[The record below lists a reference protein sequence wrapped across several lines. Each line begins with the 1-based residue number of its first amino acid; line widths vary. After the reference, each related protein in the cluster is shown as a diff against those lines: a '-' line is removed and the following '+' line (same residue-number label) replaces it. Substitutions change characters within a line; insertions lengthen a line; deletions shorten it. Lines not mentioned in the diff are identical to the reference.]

1 MIPKLIALD
10 LDGTLLNSEK
20 RISTRAL
27 KILREYQRQGSEI
40 VVCTGRP
47 PRMALAYA
55 QALGARYSVNFN
67 GAVIYDVAN
76 QRVKEQFDLNAA
88 EALLVTQHLADLHPE
103 FMGLF
108 EASYGWFCNQ
118 AFHRHH
124 YEKHPTDLSTLEG
137 APHGVGPLDT
147 FIDNHVSSFLLRH
160 PELNSALLSEELK
173 NFEVHCTWSG
183 EHYLE
188 VSAKGVHKLF
198 ALEKLCQELGIS
210 ASDSLA
216 FGNAH
221 NDLEMLSWAG
231 LGVAVSNA
239 SDDARSAANE
249 LTLSNDEDG
258 VAVFLERYLA

>member
-20 RISTRAL
+20 RISTRAFE
-27 KILREYQRQGSEI
+27 ILREYQRRGSEI

-55 QALGARYSVNFN
+55 EALGARYSVNFN
-67 GAVIYDVAN
+67 GAVIFDVAR
-76 QRVKEQFDLNAA
+76 QQVKEQFDMNAA
-88 EALLVTQHLADLHPE
+88 DALLVAEHLANLHPE

-108 EASYGWFCNQ
+108 EASYGWFCND
-118 AFHRHH
+118 AFHKHH
-124 YEKHPTDLSTLEG
+124 YKNHPAELSTLEG
-137 APHGVGPLDT
+137 APHGIGPLGS
-147 FIDNHVSSFLLRH
+147 FIDGHVSSFLLRH
-160 PELNSALLSEELK
+160 PELNSALLSKALK
-173 NFEVHCTWSG
+173 SFEVHCTWSG

-198 ALEKLCQELGIS
+198 ALEKLCQELGVS
-210 ASDSLA
+210 ASESLA

-221 NDLEMLSWAG
+221 NDIEMLSWAG
-231 LGVAVSNA
+231 IGVAVSNA
-239 SDDARSAANE
+239 SNDARVAATE

-258 VAVFLERYLA
+258 VAVFLERYLS